1 MVTWKSYNRS
11 YEIRLQDETLT
22 RRHVDSIR
30 SRSGAD
36 TEEAECSNNDDGALI
51 GIPTSSE
58 EPTED
63 AEEAS
68 GTSSEPISFTSQAQ
82 VTTASSPTLLAE
94 PTISP
99 SPPVAT
105 QPAHTSQT
113 PIPTPK
119 PLRRS
124 TRIHIRNQIIG
135 LIEMKLRGE
144 ECNDYCS
151 INSINNDI
159 GTLSSLSQ
167 ASYKLFLMVF
177 CGYIICL

>member
-1 MVTWKSYNRS
+1 MVTWKSYKNYGPRS
-11 YEIRLQDETLT
+11 YEIQLQDGTLT

-36 TEEAECSNNDDGALI
+36 NEEAESSNNDDGALI
-51 GIPTSSE
+51 GIPTSSDE
-58 EPTED
+58 

-68 GTSSEPISFTSQAQ
+68 GSSPEPTSFTSQAQ
-82 VTTASSPTLLAE
+82 ETAASSPTPPAE
-94 PTISP
+94 STISP

-124 TRIHIRNQIIG
+124 TRVPVRPDYWTYRNEI
-135 LIEMKLRGE
+135 KRG
-144 ECNDYCS
+144 
-151 INSINNDI
+151 
-159 GTLSSLSQ
+159 G
-167 ASYKLFLMVF
+167 V
-177 CGYIICL
+177 

>member
-1 MVTWKSYNRS
+1 MYAENVGGKPKWLPGRVTRIYGPRS
-11 YEIRLQDETLT
+11 YEIRLQDGTLT

-58 EPTED
+58 EITED

-68 GTSSEPISFTSQAQ
+68 GTSSEPISFTITSQAQ

-113 PIPTPK
+113 SIPTPK
-119 PLRRS
+119 PL
-124 TRIHIRNQIIG
+124 
-135 LIEMKLRGE
+135 
-144 ECNDYCS
+144 
-151 INSINNDI
+151 
-159 GTLSSLSQ
+159 
-167 ASYKLFLMVF
+167 
-177 CGYIICL
+177 